1 MNMYRT
7 LALTAVT
14 AATLCA
20 QTPAGTEFFEKEI
33 RPVLAEKCYG
43 CHSSKLDSPMAG
55 LVLDTKEGIKKGGVD
70 GPVIVPG
77 NPASS
82 LLLKALSYTRP
93 DLQMPPGGKLPDD
106 KVAAFEKWIAAAVIE
121 H

>member
-43 CHSSKLDSPMAG
+43 CHSSKLDSPM
-55 LVLDTKEGIKKGGVD
+55 K
-70 GPVIVPG
+70 
-77 NPASS
+77 
-82 LLLKALSYTRP
+82 
-93 DLQMPPGGKLPDD
+93 
-106 KVAAFEKWIAAAVIE
+106 
-121 H
+121 